1 MLFRN
6 CLKVVFPVM
15 VLVAL
20 VFYVEKSPVSAV
32 DVAQDAQGSLMQQK
46 LTQAQLLLES
56 LALEDYESMAEHAKA
71 IHRISIEADWAGIPN
86 KDYSRY
92 GDKLREA
99 AAKAEE
105 AAMEENLDSVAWHYM
120 QVVVTC
126 VECHKAVRGQ
136 SPAEVA
142 MLMP

>member
-1 MLFRN
+1 MSYRN
-6 CLKVVFPVM
+6 CLRI
-15 VLVAL
+15 VLPATVLAAL
-20 VFYVEKSPVSAV
+20 VMYVENRPVAAV
-32 DVAQDAQGSLMQQK
+32 DVAQEAQGSLMQQK
-46 LTQAQLLLES
+46 LTQAQSLLES

-86 KDYSRY
+86 RDYGRY
-92 GDKLREA
+92 GDKFREA
-99 AAKAEE
+99 AAKVEE
-105 AAMEENLDSVAWHYM
+105 AAVQENLDSAAWHYM

-136 SPAEVA
+136 TPAEVA